1 MNVCFSAS
9 RRKIGKLHHSDTL
22 SDLSRIECKVR
33 RSEATIPLKKQDQD
47 RKGMGPLIL
56 QPDDHTYLGRSILS
70 FLVRRARKYNGLM
83 YPSIFLDRDG
93 VLIENRSDYVRDWSQ
108 VKIIPE
114 AVRALSLAPIKKY
127 KVVIVTNQS
136 AVGRGLILLKTAEE
150 INQRLFNL
158 IRDEGGQIDGVYMC
172 PHKPE
177 DGCSCRKPLPGLLL
191 QAAKDLS
198 LDLKRSW
205 MIGDA
210 WSDVQAGEAAGL
222 RGTILLRTGRGTEQ
236 LLQARLEKVTDN
248 LVFDNLPLAFEAIL
262 SIDNDSAIGSP
273 S

>member
-1 MNVCFSAS
+1 MAFS
-9 RRKIGKLHHSDTL
+9 IH
-22 SDLSRIECKVR
+22 
-33 RSEATIPLKKQDQD
+33 
-47 RKGMGPLIL
+47 
-56 QPDDHTYLGRSILS
+56 
-70 FLVRRARKYNGLM
+70 RARKYNGPM

-114 AVRALSLAPIKKY
+114 AIRALSLAPIKKY

-136 AVGRGLILLKTAEE
+136 VVGRGLILLKTAQE
-150 INQRLFNL
+150 INQRLINL
-158 IRDEGGQIDGVYMC
+158 IRDHGGQIDGVYMC

-198 LDLKRSW
+198 LDLQHSW

-210 WSDVQAGEAAGL
+210 WSDVQAGEAAGM
-222 RGTILLRTGRGTEQ
+222 RGTILLKTGRGAEQ
-236 LLQARLEKVTDN
+236 LLQARLEQMTGN
-248 LVFDNLPLAFEAIL
+248 LVFDNLHLAFEAIF
-262 SIDNDSAIGSP
+262 SIDNNPAIGSQ

>member
-1 MNVCFSAS
+1 
-9 RRKIGKLHHSDTL
+9 
-22 SDLSRIECKVR
+22 
-33 RSEATIPLKKQDQD
+33 
-47 RKGMGPLIL
+47 
-56 QPDDHTYLGRSILS
+56 
-70 FLVRRARKYNGLM
+70 M

-114 AVRALSLAPIKKY
+114 AIRALSLAPIKKY

-136 AVGRGLILLKTAEE
+136 AVGRGLLLLETAQD
-150 INQRLFNL
+150 INQRLIRL
-158 IRDEGGQIDGVYMC
+158 IRDHGGQIDGVYMC
-172 PHKPE
+172 PHQPE
-177 DGCSCRKPLPGLLL
+177 AGCFCRKPQPGLLL

-210 WSDVQAGEAAGL
+210 WSDVQAGEAAGTQ
-222 RGTILLRTGRGTEQ
+222 GTILLRTGRGIEQ
-236 LLQARLEKVTDN
+236 LLQAPPEKMPGN
-248 LVFDNLPLAFEAIL
+248 LIFDNLPLAIDAII
-262 SIDNDSAIGSP
+262 SSENASVAGSQ

>member
-1 MNVCFSAS
+1 
-9 RRKIGKLHHSDTL
+9 
-22 SDLSRIECKVR
+22 
-33 RSEATIPLKKQDQD
+33 
-47 RKGMGPLIL
+47 
-56 QPDDHTYLGRSILS
+56 
-70 FLVRRARKYNGLM
+70 M

-114 AVRALSLAPIKKY
+114 AIRALSLAPIKKY

-136 AVGRGLILLKTAEE
+136 AVGRGLLLLETAQD
-150 INQRLFNL
+150 INQRLIRL
-158 IRDEGGQIDGVYMC
+158 IRDHGGQIDGVYMC
-172 PHKPE
+172 PHQPE
-177 DGCSCRKPLPGLLL
+177 AGCFCRKPQPGLLL

-210 WSDVQAGEAAGL
+210 WSDVQAGEAAGTQ
-222 RGTILLRTGRGTEQ
+222 GTILLRTGRGIEQ
-236 LLQARLEKVTDN
+236 LLQAPPEKMIGN
-248 LVFDNLPLAFEAIL
+248 LIFDNLPLAIDAII
-262 SIDNDSAIGSP
+262 SSENASVAGSQ

>member
-22 SDLSRIECKVR
+22 SDLSRVECKVR

-47 RKGMGPLIL
+47 RKGMGPHIL

-70 FLVRRARKYNGLM
+70 FLLHRARKYNVLM

-114 AVRALSLAPIKKY
+114 AVRALSLALIKKY

-150 INQRLFNL
+150 INQRLINL
-158 IRDEGGQIDGVYMC
+158 IGDEGGQIDGVYM

-236 LLQARLEKVTDN
+236 LLQARLQTVTGN

-262 SIDNDSAIGSP
+262 SIDNDSATGSP